1 MIKSTRFS
9 APVALAVALAIP
21 VFAQG
26 CSAADDLCCKDPGAT
41 ATIGLTGQA
50 QASYTVLAS
59 TVGDL
64 SAVATG
70 SLEAV
75 TTSCRNIA
83 TDLDATTADKEAANA
98 KSGGDAAKAWCDLA
112 VARINAVFT
121 GAAAIKITFAPPQC
135 QASVSAKANCQAKC
149 DVGGKCDIKANP
161 PQCTGGKVELSCKGE
176 CTAKAGASLSCEG
189 SCDAACEGSCQATG
203 GVACS
208 GKCEG
213 TCEAGAAGGTDTG
226 IQADGTCKGTCKGT
240 CAVTAPGAKCS
251 GSCKGSCK
259 GTCKATGEV
268 AVKCDGDCKGTAEP
282 IKCTGGKLEGGC
294 KVDAKCDANCD
305 ASVSAKAECTPPAL
319 TITGGAGVSAKY
331 TDSLKVNIPDLI
343 VVAQARGEAFAK
355 LIANVAGSAA
365 GSVQGDL
372 SVKVV
377 ACLAALSSDV
387 SRAGA
392 DMGAAV
398 NGSVSVVTSVTK

>member
-1 MIKSTRFS
+1 MIKSTRFR

-41 ATIGLTGQA
+41 AEIGLTGQA

-75 TTSCRNIA
+75 TSSCRNIA
-83 TDLDATTADKEAANA
+83 QDLDATAEQKDAANA

-112 VARINAVFT
+112 VLRINAVFT
-121 GAAAIKITFAPPQC
+121 GAAKLTIDFAAPKC
-135 QASVSAKANCQAKC
+135 EASVSAKANCQAKC

-161 PQCTGGKVELSCKGE
+161 PVCTGGKLEVSCKGE

-189 SCDAACEGSCQATG
+189 SCDAACEGSCQAQG
-203 GVACS
+203 GVKCE

-213 TCEAGAAGGTDTG
+213 TCEAEAGGGTGTG

-240 CAVTAPGAKCS
+240 CAVTAPGVKCE

-259 GTCKATGEV
+259 GTCKATGEF
-268 AVKCDGDCKGTAEP
+268 AVKCDGECKGTAEP
-282 IKCTGGKLEGGC
+282 LKCEGGKLEGGC
-294 KVDAKCDANCD
+294 KVEAKCDANCD
-305 ASVSAKAECTPPAL
+305 ASVSAKAECSPPVL
-319 TITGGAGVSAKY
+319 KISGGAGVNAKY
-331 TDSLKVNIPDLI
+331 IDSIRVNVPDLI
-343 VVAQARGEAFAK
+343 VVAKARGTAFAT
-355 LIANVAGSAA
+355 LITNVAGSAA

-398 NGSVSVVTSVTK
+398 NGSVSVVAAFGK